1 MISRGYRQVAPPSFC
16 SLVQIH
22 LGWEEYP
29 AFATR
34 DLSEY
39 RVAYLFAD
47 GIAERLHRASPGRRC
62 CAPGY
67 GPVTTTVNIVA
78 GGEIG
83 TVSNSDLTVTGIS
96 QVGMTGGATGRC
108 LSQMRR
114 YGFSLVAACIEQDIE
129 ADRKLSQYCRG
140 SRAVSPLRPGLDLPF
155 RPEPVGSTLLT
166 RSHSPSARPSREPL
180 IAKRLSL

>member
-67 GPVTTTVNIVA
+67 FVLPATHPEYVRLIYV
-78 GGEIG
+78 
-83 TVSNSDLTVTGIS
+83 TVT
-96 QVGMTGGATGRC
+96 
-108 LSQMRR
+108 L
-114 YGFSLVAACIEQDIE
+114 LVPTDAESVRSWQD
-129 ADRKLSQYCRG
+129 
-140 SRAVSPLRPGLDLPF
+140 
-155 RPEPVGSTLLT
+155 
-166 RSHSPSARPSREPL
+166 
-180 IAKRLSL
+180 